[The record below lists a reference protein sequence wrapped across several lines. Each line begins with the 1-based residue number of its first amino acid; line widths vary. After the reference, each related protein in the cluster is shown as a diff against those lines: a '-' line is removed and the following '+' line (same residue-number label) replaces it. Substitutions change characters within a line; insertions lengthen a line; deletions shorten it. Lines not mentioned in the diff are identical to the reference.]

1 MSLNTTNKNFLTSY
15 VNTMLL
21 NRPYSDM
28 MAQAM
33 SRLSKWNYNN
43 LYCSKWPW
51 IAYQFAMQWD
61 IDSDGWN
68 IVKSIDILNSHYWYD
83 YATIKKFPFFK
94 K

>member
-1 MSLNTTNKNFLTSY
+1 MPLNTTNKNFLTSY

-51 IAYQFAMQWD
+51 LAYNFSKGID
-61 IDSDGWN
+61 IDNDGWPA
-68 IVKSIDILNSHYWYD
+68 VYPVDIYNSRHGYNF
-83 YATIKKFPFFK
+83 ILQ
-94 K
+94 

>member
-33 SRLSKWNYNN
+33 SRLSK
-43 LYCSKWPW
+43 
-51 IAYQFAMQWD
+51 
-61 IDSDGWN
+61 
-68 IVKSIDILNSHYWYD
+68 
-83 YATIKKFPFFK
+83 
-94 K
+94 

>member
-1 MSLNTTNKNFLTSY
+1 MNTTNKNFLTSY

-33 SRLSKWNYNN
+33 SRLSKGNYNN
-43 LYCSKWPW
+43 LYCSKGPW

-61 IDSDGWN
+61 IDSDGGN
-68 IVKSIDILNSHYWYD
+68 IVKSIDILNSHYGYD
-83 YATIKKFPFFK
+83 YAIFQQ
-94 K
+94 